1 MPRVQLKTLTEQM
14 YYVLLA
20 LKKERYGVE
29 ISQCIEKLTH
39 GRIILG
45 PGTLYAILS
54 KFEAEK
60 WIHEKKTEGRK
71 RSYIMTDKGRIM
83 LEKEYQHL
91 LEMIEDTKKS
101 EEDIDES

>member
-29 ISQCIEKLTH
+29 ISQYIEHLTH
-39 GRIILG
+39 GRVVLG

-54 KFEAEK
+54 KFEDEK
-60 WIHEKKTEGRK
+60 WIQEKKSEGRK
-71 RSYIMTDKGRIM
+71 RSYIITNIGRIM

-91 LEMIEDTKKS
+91 LEMIEDTKQS
-101 EEDIDES
+101 EDDIYET